1 MLRNKAVI
9 ILLLF
14 LVCPGYSPAQGDFI
28 YQPQGKR
35 NPFIPLVSKDG
46 RLLRLDKEEE
56 KGKTDLMVDGI
67 IYDKQGVSYALVNGR
82 VAAIGDYSGEYRVLK
97 IEDDRVIF
105 LKGDQMREVLI
116 NKGGPIEKTK
126 N

>member
-1 MLRNKAVI
+1 MLRNKAFI

-14 LVCPGYSPAQGDFI
+14 LVCPGYSPAQSDFI